1 MSIAVFL
8 PPQLLMHV
16 RHVFAKEEEFF
27 IATSWKELEEI
38 VRREAV
44 SVVIADPA
52 ADGVVDID
60 AVSGIL
66 QRYPSLPFVG
76 YVMLTPSAFGAI
88 AQLARR
94 GLDHVVLHRFGDS
107 RERLQQTISRVRAN
121 PPSQKVM
128 TLLAPVLRDVPV
140 SLARA
145 VKDLFER
152 PHRYGSVLEL
162 AIVAGLPP
170 VSVYRYIDAVKLGS
184 PKKLLVAAR
193 LSRGLTYLRDP
204 GYSVR
209 EVATK
214 LGYRHAKIFTAH
226 VVSVFDMT
234 PSRLRSRLTEDD
246 ALAHLIRW
254 MDIPEVNPRVQ
265 QRIPDI
271 TGFVVVAHCHF
282 RPSLYRRPMTPFRQ
296 NAHPDS

>member
-8 PPQLLMHV
+8 PPQLLAHV
-16 RHVFAKEEEFF
+16 RHVFVKEKDFF
-27 IATSWKELEEI
+27 IASSWKELEAI
-38 VRREAV
+38 VRREPV

-76 YVMLTPSAFGAI
+76 YVMLTPIAFGAI
-88 AQLARR
+88 AQLSKR

-128 TLLAPVLRDVPV
+128 SILAPVLKEVPL
-140 SLARA
+140 SLSRA
-145 VKDLFER
+145 IDDLFER
-152 PHRYGSVLEL
+152 PHSYTSVLEL
-162 AIVAGLPP
+162 ATTAGLPP
-170 VSVYRYIDAVKLGS
+170 VSIYRYLDAVKLGS
-184 PKKLLVAAR
+184 PKKLLIAAR

-214 LGYRHAKIFTAH
+214 LGYRHARIFTAH
-226 VVSVFDMT
+226 VLEVFEMT
-234 PSRLRSRLTEDD
+234 PSRLRSRLSEDD
-246 ALAHLIRW
+246 ALAQLIRW
-254 MDIPEVNPRVQ
+254 MDIPDANPRLQ
-265 QRIPDI
+265 QRI
-271 TGFVVVAHCHF
+271 
-282 RPSLYRRPMTPFRQ
+282 R
-296 NAHPDS
+296 

>member
-8 PPQLLMHV
+8 PPQLLTHV
-16 RHVFAKEEEFF
+16 RHVFAKEQDFF

-38 VRREAV
+38 VRREPI

-128 TLLAPVLRDVPV
+128 TLLEPVLREVPV
-140 SLARA
+140 SLAKA
-145 VKDLFER
+145 VADLFER
-152 PHRYGSVLEL
+152 PHRYASVLEL
-162 AIVAGLPP
+162 ATVAGLPP
-170 VSVYRYIDAVKLGS
+170 VSVYRYIDNVKLGS

-226 VVSVFDMT
+226 VLDVFEMT

-246 ALAHLIRW
+246 ALAQLIRW
-254 MDIPEVNPRVQ
+254 MDIPESNPRLQ
-265 QRIPDI
+265 QRI
-271 TGFVVVAHCHF
+271 
-282 RPSLYRRPMTPFRQ
+282 R
-296 NAHPDS
+296 

>member
-8 PPQLLMHV
+8 PPQLLTHV
-16 RHVFAKEEEFF
+16 RHVFAKEQDFF

-38 VRREAV
+38 VRREPI

-76 YVMLTPSAFGAI
+76 YVMLTPTAFGAI

-128 TLLAPVLRDVPV
+128 TLLEPVLREVPV
-140 SLARA
+140 SLAKA
-145 VKDLFER
+145 VADLFER
-152 PHRYGSVLEL
+152 PHRYASVLEL
-162 AIVAGLPP
+162 ATVAGLPP
-170 VSVYRYIDAVKLGS
+170 VSVYRYIDNVKLGS

-226 VVSVFDMT
+226 VLDVFEMT

-246 ALAHLIRW
+246 ALAQLIRW
-254 MDIPEVNPRVQ
+254 MDIPESNPRLQ
-265 QRIPDI
+265 QRI
-271 TGFVVVAHCHF
+271 
-282 RPSLYRRPMTPFRQ
+282 R
-296 NAHPDS
+296 